1 MKLIKKITNY
11 FTKFELFLWL
21 SSLAIILVT
30 FFAFQDKDYMKL
42 SASIIGATAL
52 ILTAKGNP
60 LGQMLIVVFAILY
73 GIISFACAYYGEM
86 ITYLGMSLPMAI
98 MALVSWLKNPFRE
111 NKSEVKINT
120 ITKKEYVFLALL
132 TLIVTI
138 AFYFILKALDTAN
151 LIFSTLSITT
161 SFSACYLTFRRSPLY
176 ALFYALNDIVLIVL
190 WVMIAITD
198 ISYLSVIICFVV
210 FLVNDMYGFFA
221 WLKMK
226 KRQAKI
232 LSDLK

>member
-11 FTKFELFLWL
+11 FTKFELILWL

-52 ILTAKGNP
+52 ILNAKGNP
-60 LGQMLIVVFAILY
+60 LGQVLIIVFAILY

-86 ITYLGMSLPMAI
+86 ITYLGMSLPMAVI
-98 MALVSWLKNPFRE
+98 ALISWLKNPFRE
-111 NKSEVKINT
+111 NKSEVKINA
-120 ITKKEYVFLALL
+120 ITKKEYIFLALL

-138 AFYFILKALDTAN
+138 AFYFILKALNTAN
-151 LIFSTLSITT
+151 LIFSTISITT

-190 WVMIAITD
+190 WVMVAITD

-210 FLVNDMYGFFA
+210 FLVNDTYGFFA
-221 WLKMK
+221 WIKMK

>member
-1 MKLIKKITNY
+1 
-11 FTKFELFLWL
+11 
-21 SSLAIILVT
+21 
-30 FFAFQDKDYMKL
+30 MKL

-60 LGQMLIVVFAILY
+60 LGQVLIVVFAILY

-120 ITKKEYVFLALL
+120 IIKKEYIFLALL
-132 TLIVTI
+132 TLIVTV
-138 AFYFILKALDTAN
+138 AFYFILKALNTAN
-151 LIFSTLSITT
+151 LIFSTLSVTT

-190 WVMIAITD
+190 WVMIAVSN

-232 LSDLK
+232 LSEN